1 MTILNVFLTMG
12 LPAIDQTL
20 DAILKALHDGTPRE
34 LSQITSIARVIGLI
48 AALCVASYECW
59 VMMLGRRSIDVF
71 KILRIIALS
80 ICITA
85 SGDIGTAVAFPGK
98 KLQDVT
104 KGMARTMNKKLAQEE
119 IKVAKLQEKY
129 YKKIRALQ
137 DSIEVAKRIQEIG
150 DDPAWYDKVIY
161 SVKNLGTTIDNFSK
175 RAAITAETK
184 ITEWINL
191 VIRFI
196 GECIF
201 QIAYFSLLLMQ
212 AVFMK
217 VLLMFAPISF
227 AMSIAPPWSSAW
239 SQWIS
244 KYATISLWG
253 FLIYL
258 FVFYADFV
266 LIYTLDK
273 DVVAYTKLIGT
284 AKGTWSE
291 IGSLGMQG
299 IGSTCMYFVGMCV
312 GAVLLKSVPE
322 VASWLIPGGVSS
334 STAGSAGSAVMGA
347 ASAAGGAAMGAAA
360 GVGAAMS
367 VAGGAAGAVSSGAKS
382 AASFAGAFSQ
392 NNSSGKSFI
401 QSLASTVASQ
411 SSVGQSFASGSIA
424 AKKFNRSVS
433 EGFKS
438 PTPPSAKDKPEK

>member
-12 LPAIDQTL
+12 LPAIDESLQSVITAIRSQTPS
-20 DAILKALHDGTPRE
+20 ALG
-34 LSQITSIARVIGLI
+34 QITSIARVIGLI

-59 VMMLGRRSIDVF
+59 VMMLGRRALDVF
-71 KILRIIALS
+71 KIMRIVGLS
-80 ICITA
+80 ICISS
-85 SGDIGTAVAFPGK
+85 SGFIGSAVATPGK
-98 KLQDVT
+98 VLESTT
-104 KGMARTMNKKLAQEE
+104 KGMAKSMNKRLVKQEE
-119 IKVAKLQEKY
+119 KVAKLQEKY
-129 YKKIRALQ
+129 YTKIRALQ

-150 DDPAWYDKVIY
+150 DDPAWYDKIIY

-175 RAAITAETK
+175 RAAITTETK
-184 ITEWINL
+184 ITEWVNL

-217 VLLMFAPISF
+217 VLLMFAPIAF

-253 FLIYL
+253 FLVYL

-266 LIYTLDK
+266 LNYSLQK
-273 DVVAYTKLIGT
+273 DIVAYTTLIGK
-284 AKGTWSE
+284 AKGTWTE

-299 IGSTCMYFVGMCV
+299 IGSTCFYFVGMCV

-334 STAGSAGSAVMGA
+334 STAGSAGSSVIGTAQTAGA
-347 ASAAGGAAMGAAA
+347 AAMGAAA
-360 GVGAAMS
+360 GVKAVASKGVTVAAGTVSAGAAVGS
-367 VAGGAAGAVSSGAKS
+367 AVGGAIASTARNVNNAAQQYSHIKGLSQSLDSLSSVFPSGKD
-382 AASFAGAFSQ
+382 G
-392 NNSSGKSFI
+392 NNSSSSGGKS
-401 QSLASTVASQ
+401 
-411 SSVGQSFASGSIA
+411 SSPSPSFP
-424 AKKFNRSVS
+424 
-433 EGFKS
+433 
-438 PTPPSAKDKPEK
+438 PTK

>member
-12 LPAIDQTL
+12 LPAIDESLQSVITAIRSQTPS
-20 DAILKALHDGTPRE
+20 ALG
-34 LSQITSIARVIGLI
+34 QITSIARVIGLI
-48 AALCVASYECW
+48 AALCVASYECR
-59 VMMLGRRSIDVF
+59 VMRLGRRALDVF
-71 KILRIIALS
+71 KIMRIVGLS
-80 ICITA
+80 ICISS
-85 SGDIGTAVAFPGK
+85 SGFIGSAVATPGK
-98 KLQDVT
+98 VLESTT
-104 KGMARTMNKKLAQEE
+104 KGMAKSMNKRLVKQEE
-119 IKVAKLQEKY
+119 KVAKLQEKY
-129 YKKIRALQ
+129 YTKIRALQ

-150 DDPAWYDKVIY
+150 DDPAWYDKIIY

-175 RAAITAETK
+175 RAAITTETK
-184 ITEWINL
+184 ITEWVNL

-217 VLLMFAPISF
+217 VLLMFAPIAF

-253 FLIYL
+253 FLVYL

-266 LIYTLDK
+266 LNYSLQK
-273 DVVAYTKLIGT
+273 DIVAYTTLIGK
-284 AKGTWSE
+284 AKGTWTE

-299 IGSTCMYFVGMCV
+299 IGSTCFYFVGMCV

-334 STAGSAGSAVMGA
+334 STAGSAGTSVIGTAQTAGA
-347 ASAAGGAAMGAAA
+347 AAMGAAA
-360 GVGAAMS
+360 GVKAVASKGVTVAAGTVSAGAAVGS
-367 VAGGAAGAVSSGAKS
+367 AVGGAIASTARNVNNAAQQYSHIKGLSQSLDSLSSVFPSGKD
-382 AASFAGAFSQ
+382 G
-392 NNSSGKSFI
+392 NNSSSSGGKS
-401 QSLASTVASQ
+401 
-411 SSVGQSFASGSIA
+411 SSPSPSFP
-424 AKKFNRSVS
+424 
-433 EGFKS
+433 
-438 PTPPSAKDKPEK
+438 PTK

>member
-12 LPAIDQTL
+12 LPAIDESLQSVITAIRSQTPS
-20 DAILKALHDGTPRE
+20 ALG
-34 LSQITSIARVIGLI
+34 QITSIARVIGLI

-59 VMMLGRRSIDVF
+59 VMMLGRRALDVF
-71 KILRIIALS
+71 KIMRIVGLS
-80 ICITA
+80 ICISS
-85 SGDIGTAVAFPGK
+85 SGFIGSAVATPGK
-98 KLQDVT
+98 VLESTT
-104 KGMARTMNKKLAQEE
+104 KGMAKSMNKRLVKQEE
-119 IKVAKLQEKY
+119 KVAKLQEKY
-129 YKKIRALQ
+129 YTKIRALQ

-150 DDPAWYDKVIY
+150 DDPAWYDKIIY

-175 RAAITAETK
+175 RAAITTETK
-184 ITEWINL
+184 ITEWVNL

-217 VLLMFAPISF
+217 VLLMFAPIAF

-253 FLIYL
+253 FLVYL

-266 LIYTLDK
+266 LNYSLQK
-273 DVVAYTKLIGT
+273 DIVAYTTLIGK
-284 AKGTWSE
+284 AKGTWTE

-299 IGSTCMYFVGMCV
+299 IGSTCFYFVGMCV

-334 STAGSAGSAVMGA
+334 STAGSAGTSVIGTAQT
-347 ASAAGGAAMGAAA
+347 AGGAAMGAAA
-360 GVGAAMS
+360 GVKAVASKGVTVAAGTVSAGAAVGS
-367 VAGGAAGAVSSGAKS
+367 AVGGAIASTARNVNNAAQQYSHIKGLSQSLDSLSSVFPSGKD
-382 AASFAGAFSQ
+382 G
-392 NNSSGKSFI
+392 NNSSSSGGKS
-401 QSLASTVASQ
+401 
-411 SSVGQSFASGSIA
+411 SSPSPSFP
-424 AKKFNRSVS
+424 
-433 EGFKS
+433 
-438 PTPPSAKDKPEK
+438 PTK

>member
-1 MTILNVFLTMG
+1 MTILNVFLSMG

-20 DAILKALHDGTPRE
+20 TDLLKVINDGTPRE

-80 ICITA
+80 ICITT
-85 SGDIGTAVAFPGK
+85 SGDIGKAVAFPGK
-98 KLQDVT
+98 ILQDKT
-104 KGMARTMNKKLAQEE
+104 KGMSITMNKKLAQSET
-119 IKVAKLQEKY
+119 KVAKLQEKY

-150 DDPAWYDKVIY
+150 DDPAWYDKIIY

-175 RAAITAETK
+175 RAAITTETK
-184 ITEWINL
+184 ITEWVNL

-217 VLLMFAPISF
+217 VLLMFAPIAF

-266 LIYTLDK
+266 LIYTLNK
-273 DVVAYTKLIGT
+273 DIVAYTKLIGT

-299 IGSTCMYFVGMCV
+299 IGSTCFYFVGMCV

-334 STAGSAGSAVMGA
+334 STAGSAGTSMIGTAQTAGA
-347 ASAAGGAAMGAAA
+347 AAMGAAA
-360 GVGAAMS
+360 GVKAVASKGVTIAGGT
-367 VAGGAAGAVSSGAKS
+367 VRAGGAVGSAVGGAKAS
-382 AASFAGAFSQ
+382 TARNVNNAAQTYSSTKGLAQATSSLSSVFPSGRDG
-392 NNSSGKSFI
+392 NNSSSSSGKS
-401 QSLASTVASQ
+401 
-411 SSVGQSFASGSIA
+411 SSPSPSFP
-424 AKKFNRSVS
+424 
-433 EGFKS
+433 
-438 PTPPSAKDKPEK
+438 PTK

>member
-12 LPAIDQTL
+12 LPAIDESLQSVITAIRSQTPS
-20 DAILKALHDGTPRE
+20 ALG
-34 LSQITSIARVIGLI
+34 QITSIARVIGLI

-59 VMMLGRRSIDVF
+59 VMMLGRRALDVF
-71 KILRIIALS
+71 KIMRIVGLS
-80 ICITA
+80 ICISS
-85 SGDIGTAVAFPGK
+85 SGFIGSAVATPGK
-98 KLQDVT
+98 VLESTT
-104 KGMARTMNKKLAQEE
+104 KGMAKSMNKRLVKQEE
-119 IKVAKLQEKY
+119 KVAKLQEKY
-129 YKKIRALQ
+129 YTKIRALQ

-150 DDPAWYDKVIY
+150 DDPAWYDKIIY

-175 RAAITAETK
+175 RAAITTETK
-184 ITEWINL
+184 ITEWVNL

-217 VLLMFAPISF
+217 VLLMFAPIAF

-253 FLIYL
+253 FLVYL

-266 LIYTLDK
+266 LNYSLQK
-273 DVVAYTKLIGT
+273 DIVAYTTLIGK
-284 AKGTWSE
+284 AKGTWTE

-299 IGSTCMYFVGMCV
+299 IGSTCFYFVGMCV

-334 STAGSAGSAVMGA
+334 STAGSAGSSMIST

-360 GVGAAMS
+360 GVKAVASKGVTVAAGTVSAGAAVGS
-367 VAGGAAGAVSSGAKS
+367 AVGGAIASTARNVNNAAQQYSHIKGLSQSLDSLSSVFPSGKD
-382 AASFAGAFSQ
+382 G
-392 NNSSGKSFI
+392 NNSSSSGGKS
-401 QSLASTVASQ
+401 
-411 SSVGQSFASGSIA
+411 SSPSPSFP
-424 AKKFNRSVS
+424 
-433 EGFKS
+433 
-438 PTPPSAKDKPEK
+438 PTK

>member
-12 LPAIDQTL
+12 LPAIDESLQSVITAIRSQTPS
-20 DAILKALHDGTPRE
+20 ALG
-34 LSQITSIARVIGLI
+34 QITSIARVIGLI

-59 VMMLGRRSIDVF
+59 VMMLGRRALDVF
-71 KILRIIALS
+71 KIMRIVGLS
-80 ICITA
+80 ICISS
-85 SGDIGTAVAFPGK
+85 SGFIGSAVATPGK
-98 KLQDVT
+98 VLESTT
-104 KGMARTMNKKLAQEE
+104 KGMAKSMNKRLVKQEE
-119 IKVAKLQEKY
+119 KVAKLQEKY
-129 YKKIRALQ
+129 YTKIRALQ

-150 DDPAWYDKVIY
+150 DDPAWYDKIIY

-175 RAAITAETK
+175 RAAITTETK
-184 ITEWINL
+184 ITEWVNL

-217 VLLMFAPISF
+217 VLLMFAPIAF

-253 FLIYL
+253 FLVYL

-266 LIYTLDK
+266 LNYSLQK
-273 DVVAYTKLIGT
+273 DIVAYTTLIGK
-284 AKGTWSE
+284 AKGTWTE

-299 IGSTCMYFVGMCV
+299 IGSTCFYFVGMCV

-334 STAGSAGSAVMGA
+334 STAGSAGSSMIST

-360 GVGAAMS
+360 GVKAVASKGVTVAAGTVSAGAAVGS
-367 VAGGAAGAVSSGAKS
+367 AVGGAIASTARNVNNAAQTYSYTKGLVQSLSSLSSVFPSGRD
-382 AASFAGAFSQ
+382 G
-392 NNSSGKSFI
+392 NNSSSSGGKS
-401 QSLASTVASQ
+401 
-411 SSVGQSFASGSIA
+411 SSPSPSFP
-424 AKKFNRSVS
+424 
-433 EGFKS
+433 
-438 PTPPSAKDKPEK
+438 PTK

>member
-12 LPAIDQTL
+12 LPAIDESLQSVITAIRSQTPS
-20 DAILKALHDGTPRE
+20 ALG
-34 LSQITSIARVIGLI
+34 QITSIARVIGLI

-59 VMMLGRRSIDVF
+59 VMMLGRRALDVF
-71 KILRIIALS
+71 KIMRIVGLS
-80 ICITA
+80 ICISS
-85 SGDIGTAVAFPGK
+85 SGFIGSAVATPGK
-98 KLQDVT
+98 VLESTT
-104 KGMARTMNKKLAQEE
+104 KGMAKSMNKRLVKQEE
-119 IKVAKLQEKY
+119 KVAKLQEKY
-129 YKKIRALQ
+129 YTKIRALQ

-150 DDPAWYDKVIY
+150 DDPAWYDKIIY

-175 RAAITAETK
+175 RAAITTETK
-184 ITEWINL
+184 ITEWVNL

-217 VLLMFAPISF
+217 VLLMFAPIAF

-253 FLIYL
+253 FLVYL

-266 LIYTLDK
+266 LNYSLQK
-273 DVVAYTKLIGT
+273 DIVAYTTLIGK
-284 AKGTWSE
+284 AKGTWTE

-299 IGSTCMYFVGMCV
+299 IGSTCFYFVGMCV

-334 STAGSAGSAVMGA
+334 STAGSAGTSVIGTAQTAGA
-347 ASAAGGAAMGAAA
+347 AAMGAAA
-360 GVGAAMS
+360 GVKAVASKGVTVAAGTVSAGAAVGS
-367 VAGGAAGAVSSGAKS
+367 AVGGAIASTARNVNNAAQQYSHIKGLSQSLDSLSSVFPSGKD
-382 AASFAGAFSQ
+382 G
-392 NNSSGKSFI
+392 NNSSSSGGKS
-401 QSLASTVASQ
+401 
-411 SSVGQSFASGSIA
+411 SSPSPSFP
-424 AKKFNRSVS
+424 
-433 EGFKS
+433 
-438 PTPPSAKDKPEK
+438 PTK

>member
-12 LPAIDQTL
+12 LPAIDESLQSVIAAIRSQTPS
-20 DAILKALHDGTPRE
+20 ALG
-34 LSQITSIARVIGLI
+34 QITSIARVIGLI

-59 VMMLGRRSIDVF
+59 VMMLGRRALDVF
-71 KILRIIALS
+71 KIMRIVGLS
-80 ICITA
+80 ICISS
-85 SGDIGTAVAFPGK
+85 SGFIGSAVATPGRV
-98 KLQDVT
+98 LESTT
-104 KGMARTMNKKLAQEE
+104 KGMAKSMNKRLVKQEE
-119 IKVAKLQEKY
+119 KVAKLQAKY
-129 YKKIRALQ
+129 YTKIRTLQ

-150 DDPAWYDKVIY
+150 DDPAWYDKIIY
-161 SVKNLGTTIDNFSK
+161 SVKNLGSTIDNFSK
-175 RAAITAETK
+175 RAAITTETK
-184 ITEWINL
+184 ITEWVNL

-212 AVFMK
+212 AVFLK
-217 VLLMFAPISF
+217 VLLMFAPLAF

-253 FLIYL
+253 FLVYL

-266 LIYTLDK
+266 LNYSLQK
-273 DVVAYTKLIGT
+273 DIVAYTTLIGK
-284 AKGTWSE
+284 AKGTWTE

-299 IGSTCMYFVGMCV
+299 IGSTCFYFVGMCV

-334 STAGSAGSAVMGA
+334 SSAGSAGSSMIST

-360 GVGAAMS
+360 GVKAVASKGVTIAAGT
-367 VAGGAAGAVSSGAKS
+367 VRAGGAVGSAVGGAIASTARNVNNAAQTYSYTKGLAQAISSLPSGRD
-382 AASFAGAFSQ
+382 G
-392 NNSSGKSFI
+392 NNSSSSGGTSSSPSPSFP
-401 QSLASTVASQ
+401 
-411 SSVGQSFASGSIA
+411 
-424 AKKFNRSVS
+424 
-433 EGFKS
+433 
-438 PTPPSAKDKPEK
+438 PTK

>member
-12 LPAIDQTL
+12 LPAIDESLQSVIAAIRSQTPS
-20 DAILKALHDGTPRE
+20 ALG
-34 LSQITSIARVIGLI
+34 QITSIARVIGLI

-59 VMMLGRRSIDVF
+59 VMMLGRRALDVF
-71 KILRIIALS
+71 KIMRIVGLS
-80 ICITA
+80 ICISS
-85 SGDIGTAVAFPGK
+85 SGFIGSAVATPGRV
-98 KLQDVT
+98 LESTT
-104 KGMARTMNKKLAQEE
+104 KGMAKSMNKRLVKQEE
-119 IKVAKLQEKY
+119 KVAKLQEKY
-129 YKKIRALQ
+129 YTKIRALQ

-150 DDPAWYDKVIY
+150 DDPAWYDKIIY
-161 SVKNLGTTIDNFSK
+161 SVKNLGSTIDNFSK
-175 RAAITAETK
+175 RAAITTETK
-184 ITEWINL
+184 ITEWVNL

-212 AVFMK
+212 AVFLK
-217 VLLMFAPISF
+217 VLLMFAPLAF

-253 FLIYL
+253 FLVYL

-266 LIYTLDK
+266 LNYSLQK
-273 DVVAYTKLIGT
+273 DIVAYTTLIGK
-284 AKGTWSE
+284 AKGTWTE

-299 IGSTCMYFVGMCV
+299 IGSTCFYFVGMCV

-334 STAGSAGSAVMGA
+334 SSAGNAGSSMIST

-360 GVGAAMS
+360 GVKAVASKGVTIAGGT
-367 VAGGAAGAVSSGAKS
+367 VRAGGAVGSAVGGAIASTARNVNNAAQTYSYIKGLAQATSSLSSVSPSSRDG
-382 AASFAGAFSQ
+382 
-392 NNSSGKSFI
+392 NNSSSSGGKS
-401 QSLASTVASQ
+401 
-411 SSVGQSFASGSIA
+411 SSPSPSFP
-424 AKKFNRSVS
+424 
-433 EGFKS
+433 
-438 PTPPSAKDKPEK
+438 PTK

>member
-1 MTILNVFLTMG
+1 MVFLSMG
-12 LPAIDQTL
+12 IPAID
-20 DAILKALHDGTPRE
+20 IALERVVSGIHSSTPGGVVT
-34 LSQITSIARVIGLI
+34 ITSIARIIGLI

-59 VMMLGRRSIDVF
+59 VMMLGRRSLDIF
-71 KILRIIALS
+71 KILRIVGLSFCISGSSS
-80 ICITA
+80 ICAAI
-85 SGDIGTAVAFPGK
+85 SLPGK
-98 KLQDVT
+98 QLAKVSQH
-104 KGMARTMNKKLAQEE
+104 MASRKNGE
-119 IKVAKLQEKY
+119 IKVLEKKVALLQEKY
-129 YKKIRALQ
+129 YKRIRVLQ
-137 DSIEVAKRIQEIG
+137 DSIESAKRIQEIG
-150 DDPAWYDKVIY
+150 DDPAWYDKIIY

-175 RAAITAETK
+175 RAAIVAESK

-201 QIAYFSLLLMQ
+201 QISYFSLLLMQ
-212 AVFMK
+212 AVFLQ
-217 VLLMFAPISF
+217 VLGMFAPLAF

-239 SQWIS
+239 SQWVS
-244 KYATISLWG
+244 KYVTISLWA
-253 FLIYL
+253 FLVYL
-258 FVFYADFV
+258 FVFYADF
-266 LIYTLDK
+266 IIEYTLHTDIK
-273 DVVAYTKLIGT
+273 AYTALIGN
-284 AKGTWSE
+284 AKGTWAQ
-291 IGSLGMQG
+291 IKTFGMQG
-299 IGSTCMYFVGMCV
+299 IGTTCMYFVGMCV

-322 VASWLIPGGVSS
+322 VASWLVPGGVSS
-334 STAGSAGSAVMGA
+334 SSAGSAGSSMIST

-367 VAGGAAGAVSSGAKS
+367 VAGGVAGGVAGAVSSGAKS

-392 NNSSGKSFI
+392 NNSSGKSFV

-411 SSVGQSFASGSIA
+411 SSVGQSFASGSIN

>member
-1 MTILNVFLTMG
+1 MTILNAILTMG
-12 LPAIDQTL
+12 LPAIDESLQSVITAINSQTPS
-20 DAILKALHDGTPRE
+20 ALG
-34 LSQITSIARVIGLI
+34 QITSIARVIGLI

-59 VMMLGRRSIDVF
+59 VMMLGRRPIDIF
-71 KILRIIALS
+71 KILRIIGLS
-80 ICITA
+80 FCISA
-85 SGDIGTAVAFPGK
+85 SGFIGSAVAAPGK
-98 KLQDVT
+98 ALERT
-104 KGMARTMNKKLAQEE
+104 SLGMSRAMNKK
-119 IKVAKLQEKY
+119 VASMETVIAKKQNQY
-129 YKKIRALQ
+129 YERIRALQ
-137 DSIEVAKRIQEIG
+137 DSVEVAKRIQEIG

-161 SVKNLGTTIDNFSK
+161 SVKNLGNTIDNFSK

-201 QIAYFSLLLMQ
+201 QIAYYSLLLMQ

-217 VLLMFAPISF
+217 VLLMFAPIAF

-239 SQWIS
+239 SQWVS

-253 FLIYL
+253 FLVYL
-258 FVFYADFV
+258 FVFYADFII
-266 LIYTLDK
+266 LYALKK
-273 DVVAYTKLIGT
+273 DLTNYNLLIGH

-291 IGSLGMQG
+291 IGTLGMQG
-299 IGSTCMYFVGMCV
+299 IGSGCMYFVAMCV

-334 STAGSAGSAVMGA
+334 SSAGSAGSAVMGA

-360 GVGAAMS
+360 GAMS

-392 NNSSGKSFI
+392 NNSSGKSFV

-411 SSVGQSFASGSIA
+411 SSVGQSFASGSIN